1 MAKKKILASI
11 MAGIMAMTMAVPTFA
26 AQIDPADCDHEFGYW
41 RYTVKPTCTTEG
53 KGDMYC
59 PDCGSIV
66 EKDATIKP
74 LGHRFGNAENRNGDF
89 YLICERCGAEEKQAL
104 TAEPATCPHD
114 EDDIGIYNDHEA
126 TCTEDGYTG
135 DTYCTACGTLLE
147 KGEVDEKAHGH
158 DWEEDSNACQ
168 LPTCTES
175 GKDFY
180 VCRECGEREE
190 RVTQPLG
197 HSWENKSNTSN
208 LYKRWKNGIY
218 LFYL

>member
-74 LGHRFGNAENRNGDF
+74 LGHEFSNATTRNGNF
-89 YLICERCGAEEKQAL
+89 YLVCERCGVEEKQTL
-104 TAEPATCPHD
+104 TAEPATCP
-114 EDDIGIYNDHEA
+114 
-126 TCTEDGYTG
+126 
-135 DTYCTACGTLLE
+135 
-147 KGEVDEKAHGH
+147 
-158 DWEEDSNACQ
+158 
-168 LPTCTES
+168 
-175 GKDFY
+175 
-180 VCRECGEREE
+180 R
-190 RVTQPLG
+190 
-197 HSWENKSNTSN
+197 
-208 LYKRWKNGIY
+208 Y
-218 LFYL
+218 L